1 MTRVIIMQNLTFLT
15 NEQLCQFCNNEI
27 DLDELNSRME
37 SDKVY
42 YASMQYNSNLF
53 KYISGLGW
61 VNEKEWSLLVSAD
74 SNYICNTSELL
85 S

>member
-15 NEQLCQFCNNEI
+15 NEQLCQLSNNEI
-27 DLDELNSRME
+27 DVDELNSHFTSE
-37 SDKVY
+37 TVY
-42 YASMQYNSNLF
+42 YASAQHNSQLF

-61 VNEKEWSLLVSAD
+61 VDDKEFSSVISPNA
-74 SNYICNTSELL
+74 NYICNTSELL